1 VNDRDEALETLVT
14 LMGQGYAGLDQYDD
28 TRFVVKAPEPFLGEA
43 EKALDVLGSSFLS
56 SAPIGVTPT
65 YVSVPVCATTCRG
78 ASGWSCLAL
87 GLDSRDA
94 PRLEVP
100 LASRRVTVQ
109 RP

>member
-43 EKALDVLGSSFLS
+43 EKALDVLGSSFLV

-65 YVSVPVCATTCRG
+65 YVSVLLRNDVY
-78 ASGWSCLAL
+78 LAL
-87 GLDSRDA
+87 GLDARDA